1 MNMMIPPDASRAT
14 GGRCVK
20 ALRWI
25 GCLIALVGIM
35 ISVAVVI
42 MTGMQSEEGIRFP
55 GEGLLLLFVGVTL
68 VLLSLC
74 YTSYSPHG
82 TERRRQNSVL
92 NTNIDQPPSYWEVCD
107 LSGPPPD
114 YLEPTSV
121 TSGNGEIVVTITRVK
136 STPPSAAAVDSAAVN
151 IEEPCRQQDEEE
163 PDEPLP
169 SYEDVALLT
178 DCMKHR
184 RRHFPTH
191 FPSTRA
197 ERK

>member
-1 MNMMIPPDASRAT
+1 MNMMIPADASRAT

-55 GEGLLLLFVGVTL
+55 GEGLLLLFVGVAL

-107 LSGPPPD
+107 LSYDNPIMAPTVITEGGVIIV
-114 YLEPTSV
+114 PTSRLR
-121 TSGNGEIVVTITRVK
+121 TISEGVVID
-136 STPPSAAAVDSAAVN
+136 VDSL
-151 IEEPCRQQDEEE
+151 QGE

-169 SYEDVALLT
+169 KYEDVVG
-178 DCMKHR
+178 R
-184 RRHFPTH
+184 
-191 FPSTRA
+191 
-197 ERK
+197 